1 MSWWA
6 AAAQAA
12 DALIGM
18 YQRNTSDRKAG
29 KTAYAEN
36 YQGFMGRIEAA
47 KAAGVHPLAAIG
59 ANIGSSGA
67 PMPVGTDFASIARD
81 FEQNK
86 MRKDEFAKDQS
97 LRKMEMKNRAI
108 QNAQE
113 QQLREAQIKRMEK
126 ENSWLDEQIRASQ
139 AERVRESAQSM
150 VTTAGNPADHAANN
164 AGYFRVK
171 PNEVTSH
178 RGGLAQG
185 TQPSVETLVDPA
197 TGRRINVPFGYSQN
211 SEPSELFSMARE
223 IAAHY
228 NVPLDTITGKRLYD
242 KIKTWFND
250 EIQHSNRQWQGS
262 PTPSRRY
269 RRGRASP

>member
-29 KTAYAEN
+29 KTAYQEN
-36 YQGFMGRIEAA
+36 YQGLLGRVEGA
-47 KAAGVHPLAAIG
+47 KAAGIHPLAAIG

-86 MRKDEFAKDQS
+86 ARKDEFAKD
-97 LRKMEMKNRAI
+97 LGMRKEQMKAQRI

-113 QQLREAQIKRMEK
+113 QQLREAQIRRMEK
-126 ENSWLDEQIRASQ
+126 ENSWIDEQIRASQ
-139 AERVRESAQSM
+139 QERVRESANSM
-150 VTTAGNPADHAANN
+150 VSTASNPQDHAANN
-164 AGYFRVK
+164 AGYFQVK

-178 RGGLAQG
+178 RGGVAQG

-197 TGRRINVPFGYSQN
+197 TGRRIPVPFGYSQN

-223 IAAHY
+223 ISAHY
-228 NVPLDTITGKRLYD
+228 GVPLDVITLKRPFSNLKKWLERASRGSYGPP
-242 KIKTWFND
+242 TTD
-250 EIQHSNRQWQGS
+250 EEFDRAL
-262 PTPSRRY
+262 RRY
-269 RRGRASP
+269 RTK